1 MAATVS
7 VTAPESELRENG
19 ENEESNR
26 EEAEDEQWEAA
37 ELETADGE
45 VGESEVAPR
54 RRTPEE
60 TLPRLEAAEKE
71 QRLQRTRREFR
82 NRRKIIIRNLPSDII
97 TQEVYELLSEYDLKY
112 CFVDKYKGTAFVTL
126 LNRDQANDAIE
137 KFHQSTL
144 RDREISVQLQPTDAL
159 LCIAN
164 LPLSFTQQQFEEL
177 VRPFGNLE
185 RCFLVYSEISGHS
198 KGYGFVEYMKKDSAA
213 RAKSELL
220 GKQLG
225 TRTLYVHWTDVNQLT
240 LDLIHSKCLCVDK
253 LPHDYKDL
261 PALSQAFSN
270 IYEPTYCQLAQ
281 GPDGQFR
288 GFAVVEYEA
297 AEQAEQVQKET
308 DGLWVDGN
316 HIRVSFCAPG
326 PPGRSMLPALI
337 AAQAM
342 AMNRGKGL
350 LPEPNPVQILNSLSN
365 PATLQLLLNP
375 LIHGGTGAQQGILG
389 AAPSMPLLGN
399 PGLSAALLQLVL
411 QGQNPAQTQNALL
424 GNPVFLQNLVRT
436 QLMQNKENQAFLNK
450 PGILGESPLAALQQN
465 PVGLGAPPQRG
476 KGLLGESPTGLN
488 SERAQA
494 QMKLPM
500 VPMGTMQSQQYLGQ
514 MPTDMPG
521 MMENPSHS
529 RQVSSPPVT
538 PAPLQGIPTSIL
550 GSVLSDLKKQ
560 RKQNMLQVETGL
572 ATAGPSL
579 LGEPPKDFR
588 LPQNPYLNMRSVFP
602 SNVSGNASNSMSYGH
617 GTGLLGNYPSSG
629 SRGHLGSSISDYPES
644 GSSQLGYGNF
654 ESYDDYSHSYRDYE
668 QESEM
673 ERYPISRNPGLRGY
687 SRDRNE
693 EREMERYSMSRDHG
707 YGGMGG
713 YGHDRSEEREPDQ
726 YPLLHDPGLGGYGA
740 DRDERSN
747 PCGYNDLEPAAPS
760 MYSSSPTSYF
770 TSGVRA
776 GMRQGYSTK
785 LNPVLSSGAGL
796 LGARPANSPPGCML
810 KTPLAGHKRG
820 ASHLIPSPEPS
831 PEGGY
836 VGQHSQGLGGHYAD
850 SYLKRKRIF

>member
-7 VTAPESELRENG
+7 VTSPVRELRENG

-26 EEAEDEQWEAA
+26 EEEEDEGEGEEFLDEEEWLDARQETDGGRAGGFESGEAA
-37 ELETADGE
+37 
-45 VGESEVAPR
+45 PH

-60 TLPRLEAAEKE
+60 TLAELEAEEKE
-71 QRLQRTRREFR
+71 QRLQRTYREFR

-126 LNRDQANDAIE
+126 LNGDQANSAIE
-137 KFHQSTL
+137 IFHQSTL

-185 RCFLVYSEISGHS
+185 RCFLVYSEVSGHS

-225 TRTLYVHWTDVNQLT
+225 TRALYVHWTDVNQLT

-261 PALSQAFSN
+261 QALSQAFSR
-270 IYEPTYCQLAQ
+270 IYQPTYCQLAQ

-297 AEQAEQVQKET
+297 ADQAEEVQQET

-316 HIRVSFCAPG
+316 HVRVSFCAPG

-350 LPEPNPVQILNSLSN
+350 LPEPNPVQILNSLNN

-411 QGQNPAQTQNALL
+411 QSQNPAQTQ
-424 GNPVFLQNLVRT
+424 
-436 QLMQNKENQAFLNK
+436 K
-450 PGILGESPLAALQQN
+450 PGILGESPLAAMQQN
-465 PVGLGAPPQRG
+465 PTGLGAPPQPG
-476 KGLLGESPTGLN
+476 KGLLGDSPTGLN
-488 SERAQA
+488 SEIAQS

-500 VPMGTMQSQQYLGQ
+500 MPMGAMQSQQYLGQ
-514 MPTDMPG
+514 MSADMQE

-529 RQVSSPPVT
+529 RQVTPPPVT

-560 RKQNMLQVETGL
+560 RKQNMSQMAEPVSTS
-572 ATAGPSL
+572 GPSL
-579 LGEPPKDFR
+579 LGEPPKDLR
-588 LPQNPYLNMRSVFP
+588 IPQNPYLNLRSVFP
-602 SNVSGNASNSMSYGH
+602 VNLPANASNSMSYGH
-617 GTGLLGNYPSSG
+617 STGLLGNYPSSSSRVQQG
-629 SRGHLGSSISDYPES
+629 SGLSDYPES

-654 ESYDDYSHSYRDYE
+654 ESYDNYSHSYRDYE
-668 QESEM
+668 QEREM
-673 ERYPISRNPGLRGY
+673 ERYPLSRNSGLRGY

-693 EREMERYSMSRDHG
+693 ERELERYSMSRDPG
-707 YGGMGG
+707 LGGIGG
-713 YGHDRSEEREPDQ
+713 YGRDRNEERELER
-726 YPLLHDPGLGGYGA
+726 YPLLRDPGLGGYGS
-740 DRDERSN
+740 DQNERSTQ
-747 PCGYNDLEPAAPS
+747 CGYDLEPTAPPL
-760 MYSSSPTSYF
+760 YSSSPTSYF

-776 GMRQGYSTK
+776 GLRQGYSTK
-785 LNPVLSSGAGL
+785 LNPLLSSGAGL
-796 LGARPANSPPGCML
+796 LGARPANSPPGSML
-810 KTPLAGHKRG
+810 KTPLIGHKRG

-836 VGQHSQGLGGHYAD
+836 IGQHSQGLGGHYAD